1 MTLIPLRFG
10 TNINIICHKIYVIV
24 YIVKIKQR
32 PMVRINHTH
41 LINNGLFIVLTVIGV
56 NSNTSADEALGST
69 IDCSEVAI
77 NYIDRPDMT
86 HSERLEEMDKAFF
99 ESVNRFELCHLSNQS
114 SSSSES
120 ANIGSESSTGGTE
133 SRESGVES
141 VASPLMTGTET
152 ETTLPPSGS
161 TEDSGTPEDAADE
174 AVAIYGNSGANGASP
189 EDIPVANND
198 DAVAAQIR
206 LAAELEKDPIKKE
219 KLWNEYRKYKGLP
232 VKGNEQ

>member
-1 MTLIPLRFG
+1 MDG
-10 TNINIICHKIYVIV
+10 
-24 YIVKIKQR
+24 
-32 PMVRINHTH
+32 INHIY
-41 LINNGLFIVLTVIGV
+41 LINKGLFIVLTAISV
-56 NSNTSADEALGST
+56 NSQISADEALGSS

-86 HSERLEEMDKAFF
+86 RSERLEEMDKAFF

-114 SSSSES
+114 ASPQASSSSES
-120 ANIGSESSTGGTE
+120 AGAGSAASTGGSE
-133 SRESGVES
+133 GSESGVES

-152 ETTLPPSGS
+152 ESGLPLPASP
-161 TEDSGTPEDAADE
+161 EDSGMPESAPENAGDE
-174 AVAIYGNSGANGASP
+174 AFAVYAGSSGSGALP

-206 LAAELEKDPIKKE
+206 VAAELEKDPIKKE

-232 VKGNEQ
+232 VKGNE

>member
-1 MTLIPLRFG
+1 MP
-10 TNINIICHKIYVIV
+10 
-24 YIVKIKQR
+24 
-32 PMVRINHTH
+32 RINHIY
-41 LINNGLFIVLTVIGV
+41 LINKGLLLVLAFIGV
-56 NSNTSADEALGST
+56 NSQTSADEALGAS

-86 HSERLEEMDKAFF
+86 RSERLEEMDKAFF

-114 SSSSES
+114 SSSQASSSPDS
-120 ANIGSESSTGGTE
+120 ASAGSAAASGGTE
-133 SRESGVES
+133 SSESAFES

-152 ETTLPPSGS
+152 ESSLPPTGSPENSGM
-161 TEDSGTPEDAADE
+161 PENAPQNAGDE
-174 AVAIYGNSGANGASP
+174 AVAIYAGSGGSGALP

-206 LAAELEKDPIKKE
+206 IAAELEKDPIKKE